1 MNSPD
6 LAVTIVFMCPPQT
19 LSNPAGMD
27 NPNGRAFELTQ
38 QESFG
43 LHIWLA
49 ERSFHGFE
57 SAFLQLGVTTVVSR
71 IASYITKP
79 FV

>member
-19 LSNPAGMD
+19 LSVPAGMD

-38 QESFG
+38 HESFG